1 MLRESEA
8 GHHLQRVHSSAE
20 QQGGNTTKRVPGTQ
34 ATSLIQTSIMSGSNV
49 NEAAIENGIFQA
61 SKKRQVENDSAD
73 R

>member
-8 GHHLQRVHSSAE
+8 GHHLQPVHSSAE
-20 QQGGNTTKRVPGTQ
+20 QRGGNTTERVPGRQ